1 MTIVFACATR
11 ALWSIQTGT
20 PALAK
25 GSIPLLRP
33 QGVVL
38 SAISLTLDAAVVRAQ
53 QRLDDPRPGRQAVG
67 ADQDLVLGPVDGVH
81 GKRRTVALRCKTG
94 IDRGRWCGRVGWC
107 AAQDGRRDEQ
117 ASRKQAKQPATRPD
131 SVGEDFAPMSS
142 GPVRGHRVRI
152 S

>member
-38 SAISLTLDAAVVRAQ
+38 SAISLDLDAALVRTQ

-67 ADQDLVLGPVDGVH
+67 ADQDLALGVVDGVN
-81 GKRRTVALRCKTG
+81 GKRRTVAFRCKTS
-94 IDRGRWCGRVGWC
+94 IDRGRWCGCVSVSRCG
-107 AAQDGRRDEQ
+107 AQDGGRDQ
-117 ASRKQAKQPATRPD
+117 
-131 SVGEDFAPMSS
+131 
-142 GPVRGHRVRI
+142 
-152 S
+152 